1 MDVCM
6 VKYPLRYNGA
16 SDMKWRKTECY
27 KNHSHN
33 EAKVHFLSFFMDL
46 LNNLFAWILRFV
58 ISC

>member
-1 MDVCM
+1 M
-6 VKYPLRYNGA
+6 VKYPLRYNVA

-33 EAKVHFLSFFMDL
+33 EAKVHFLSFFMYL